1 MQPPIWIDVFLI
13 PVRDNRVAQVAV
25 AAVLLLT
32 LLDVLFGLLHAV
44 ISHTFSSQKMRE
56 GIGHKCVSFGL
67 IFVADIVD
75 GTIVG
80 GLDLGFSSPVLVTA
94 CAYLCIMEISSPLEQ
109 FVAIDPDLK
118 ESAVFEL
125 LKSANQA
132 HADN

>member
-32 LLDVLFGLLHAV
+32 LLDVLFGLL
-44 ISHTFSSQKMRE
+44 
-56 GIGHKCVSFGL
+56 
-67 IFVADIVD
+67 FVADIVD

-80 GLDLGFSSPVLVTA
+80 GLDLGFNAPVLVVA
-94 CAYLCIMEISSPLEQ
+94 CAYLCIMEISSLLEQ

-118 ESAVFEL
+118 DSAVFKL
-125 LKSANQA
+125 LESANTA
-132 HADN
+132 HTDN